1 MPIFE
6 YQCKKCGHVTEVLEK
21 AGAKDKRTC
30 AKCGSSEVVK
40 LLSSFGVGRSG
51 TSSSSSSCQTGTC
64 PISS

>member
-21 AGAKDKRTC
+21 AGAKDKHTC

-51 TSSSSSSCQTGTC
+51 TSSSSSSCPTGTC

>member
-21 AGAKDKRTC
+21 AGAKGKHTC
-30 AKCGSSEVVK
+30 AKCVGSEMVK

-51 TSSSSSSCQTGTC
+51 ASSSSSSCPTGTC